1 MNLEEFFKEN
11 SRVAPGF
18 SGGVDSSYLLYA
30 ALKYGAN
37 VHAYYIKTCFQ
48 PQFEYDDAM
57 RMAKL
62 LGANVTVLNLDALA
76 DENVVK
82 NPKNRCYY
90 CKISLFTALKKAAL
104 ADGFTVLLDGTNASD
119 DADDRPGM
127 KALQEL
133 KVLSPLRECGL
144 TKSKIRELSKAAG
157 LFTWD
162 KPAYACLA
170 TRIPTNT
177 PLDAETLLKVERS
190 EQALMDM
197 GFSDFRVRVFNKA
210 ARIQLLPEQLINAA
224 ERATEIRHALEPYFD
239 VILFDT
245 MCR

>member
-11 SRVAPGF
+11 TRVALGF

-48 PQFEYDDAM
+48 PQFEYDDAI

-76 DENVVK
+76 DEDVVK

-210 ARIQLLPEQLINAA
+210 ARIQLLPAQLINAA

>member
-11 SRVAPGF
+11 SRVALGF

-104 ADGFTVLLDGTNASD
+104 ADGFMVLLDGTNASD

-210 ARIQLLPEQLINAA
+210 ARIQLLPAQLINAA

>member
-11 SRVAPGF
+11 SRVALGF